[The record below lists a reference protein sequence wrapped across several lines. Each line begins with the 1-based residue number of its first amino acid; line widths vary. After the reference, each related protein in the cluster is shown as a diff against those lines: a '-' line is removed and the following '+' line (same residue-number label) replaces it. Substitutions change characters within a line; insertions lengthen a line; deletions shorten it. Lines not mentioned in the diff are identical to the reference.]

1 MRVEPERSGEI
12 PRGNEKS
19 TIPPLSYSLP
29 RGTEPARASYLGFV
43 VYVCFRS
50 RCGGFLD
57 YGFAFARNDIV
68 YVCFA
73 GGCPAS
79 RRNYRVI
86 ARYSPFTQGRQDI
99 VRLRGIPLIRL
110 ASSLLFSVFREG
122 VAVQDRE
129 VDDFGDCG
137 YRPRARIQQI
147 QRNNGMEMREN
158 RENPRDTEH
167 ARSHNYDNRR
177 HEAFS

>member
-1 MRVEPERSGEI
+1 MEYTVT
-12 PRGNEKS
+12 PR
-19 TIPPLSYSLP
+19 PCSLP

-79 RRNYRVI
+79 RRKYRVDNELF
-86 ARYSPFTQGRQDI
+86 SLCVKGQDI
-99 VRLRGIPLIRL
+99 VRYRGFPLIRL

-122 VAVQDRE
+122 FAVQDRE

-137 YRPRARIQQI
+137 NRPRARIQQI
-147 QRNNGMEMREN
+147 QRNNRMEMREN
-158 RENPRDTEH
+158 REDPHDTEH
-167 ARSHNYDNRR
+167 ARPHNDDD
-177 HEAFS
+177 